1 NLAAFEQEW
10 AAYCGAAEAVGISSG
25 TAALA
30 LAYRAVGVGAGD
42 EVIVPALTYVAT
54 AFAVSHVGAV
64 PVFVD
69 VDERSFTLDPAE
81 VERAVSPR
89 TKAIVP
95 VHLYGQTVEV
105 DEICAIARR
114 HGLAAVEDAA
124 QAHGATF
131 GDSRAGVLRAVACFS
146 FYPPKT
152 L

>member
-1 NLAAFEQEW
+1 MTEPASTLTQGSRSDQRQAIPSEDLSRQYQELRDELLPVVDAVLASGKYTMGPNLAAFEQEW
-10 AAYCGAAEAVGISSG
+10 AAYCGAAEAIGISSG

-89 TKAIVP
+89 TKAIAP
-95 VHLYGQTVEV
+95 VHL
-105 DEICAIARR
+105 
-114 HGLAAVEDAA
+114 
-124 QAHGATF
+124 
-131 GDSRAGVLRAVACFS
+131 
-146 FYPPKT
+146 
-152 L
+152 